1 MKKKIKSWQSPSTGK
16 KMQLMVVGDEGTP
29 VIVFPSAHGKFDE
42 WDEKGVFED
51 VLKDQVERGFNQF
64 FCVESFSEDTFMND
78 FIDPISKLVRFNR
91 YQEYLV
97 DELLPYISE
106 LNPNPYIINTGVGIG
121 AYCSL
126 LMALK
131 HPSLFNK
138 VIGLSGYYDIR
149 VHLED
154 EFADD
159 TVYFN
164 NPVEFIPNLN
174 DQKILKLISDLDIRF
189 LNFKND
195 PTLNDTRRM
204 SDILWLKFIE
214 HEHYVWDVETD
225 DLWTTV
231 PQMLKDN
238 LF

>member
-1 MKKKIKSWQSPSTGK
+1 
-16 KMQLMVVGDEGTP
+16 
-29 VIVFPSAHGKFDE
+29 
-42 WDEKGVFED
+42 